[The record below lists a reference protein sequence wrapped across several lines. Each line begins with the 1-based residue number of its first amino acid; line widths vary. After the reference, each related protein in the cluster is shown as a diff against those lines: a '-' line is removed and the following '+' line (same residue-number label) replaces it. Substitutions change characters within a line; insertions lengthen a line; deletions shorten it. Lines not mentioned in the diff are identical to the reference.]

1 MKNLIYYVGNAG
13 KIINHNLKGHF
24 FINKGEI
31 FTEKELVAR
40 KICKAGFTII
50 ETPKNNTYKLFGE
63 RYIIDNEKVRKIK

>member
-24 FINKGEI
+24 YISKGEI

-40 KICKAGFTII
+40 KICREGFTMI
-50 ETPKNNTYKLFGE
+50 ETSKNNTYKLFGE
-63 RYIIDNEKVRKIK
+63 RYIIDEMKVRKIK